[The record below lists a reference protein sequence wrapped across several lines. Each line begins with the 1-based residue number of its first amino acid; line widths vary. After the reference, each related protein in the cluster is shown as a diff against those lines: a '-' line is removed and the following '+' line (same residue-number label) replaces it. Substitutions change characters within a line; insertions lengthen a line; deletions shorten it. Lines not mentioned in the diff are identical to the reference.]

1 MTEGFVRPRLLLLA
15 LLLTGLLADCS
26 ESGTLGFDDYRV
38 VDLTHTFDESTL
50 YWPTDQPFQHE
61 RTAWGRT
68 EGGYWYSSFT
78 YGGSE
83 HGGTHLDAPIH
94 FAEGKRAAAEIP
106 VDELIGPAVVIDITA
121 QCDADPD
128 YRLSVAD
135 VHDHERQHGAIEED
149 AIVMVR
155 TGWSK
160 LWPDAK
166 TYLGSDIPG
175 DTANLHFPGVSPE
188 AAEVLVER
196 GVAVVGIDT
205 ASIDHGPTRDF
216 RAHQV
221 FAGAQVACLEN
232 VARLEEL
239 PARGALVMALPMKIG
254 GGSGAPCRVVAF
266 VPKAGSGDLR

>member
-1 MTEGFVRPRLLLLA
+1 MTEAFVRSRLPILA
-15 LLLTGLLADCS
+15 LLIAWLAGCS
-26 ESGTLGFDDYRV
+26 GPGPFDLDQYRV
-38 VDLTHTFDESTL
+38 VDLTHAFDENTL
-50 YWPTDQPFQHE
+50 YWPTDQPFQHQ

-94 FAEGKRAAAEIP
+94 FAEGKRAVAEIP
-106 VDELIGPAVVIDITA
+106 VEQLIGPAVVIDITV
-121 QCDADPD
+121 QCEADSD

-135 VHDHERQHGAIEED
+135 VENHERRHGAID
-149 AIVMVR
+149 AGAIVLVR
-155 TGWSK
+155 TGWSRF
-160 LWPDAK
+160 WPDAK
-166 TYLGSDIPG
+166 TYLGSDVPG

-188 AAEVLVER
+188 AAEALVQK

-239 PARGALVMALPMKIG
+239 PATGALVMALPMKIG
-254 GGSGAPCRVVAF
+254 GGSGAPCRIVAF
-266 VPKAGSGDLR
+266 VFTEQS